1 MIRQPALAGALAR
14 PLSRPLPHVA
24 RAASHFASRI
34 ASRLASRAATLAV
47 ALAAGSGF
55 ALPQTAH
62 AQQTAICYNCP
73 PEWAD
78 WAAQIQ
84 AIQQKTGI
92 HVPFDNKNSGQAIA
106 QLMAE
111 QKSPVADVVYL
122 GVSSAFQAK
131 EKGVI
136 QPYKP
141 AHWNDIPANE
151 KDPQGYWFAIHSGT
165 LGFFV
170 NKDALEG
177 KPVPQSWADL
187 LKPEY
192 KGMVGYLD
200 PSSAFVGYAGAVAV
214 NQALGGTLDNFQP
227 GLDWFAK
234 LKANQPIVPKQTAY
248 ARVLSGEIPILLDY
262 DFDAY
267 RAKYKDHANVA
278 FVIPKEGTISV
289 PYVMSLVKNAPHAAN
304 GKKVLDFVLSDEGQK
319 LWANA
324 YLRPVRASAMSP
336 EMAAKFLPASDYA
349 RAKPVDFAK
358 MADKQ
363 QAFGE
368 RYLQVMH

>member
-1 MIRQPALAGALAR
+1 VIRRTPRLRACLARFAGA
-14 PLSRPLPHVA
+14 
-24 RAASHFASRI
+24 AAALIALTGAFAP
-34 ASRLASRAATLAV
+34 A
-47 ALAAGSGF
+47 
-55 ALPQTAH
+55 AH
-62 AQQTAICYNCP
+62 AQETAICYNCP

-78 WAAQIQ
+78 WASELK
-84 AIQQKTGI
+84 AIQDKTGI
-92 HVPFDNKNSGQAIA
+92 RVPSDNKNSGQAIA
-106 QLMAE
+106 QLIAE

-131 EKGVI
+131 DKGVI

-141 AHWNDIPANE
+141 AHWDDIPAGL

-177 KPVPQSWADL
+177 KPVPRSWADL

-192 KGMVGYLD
+192 KGMIGYLD

-214 NQALGGTLDNFQP
+214 NQALGGSFDNFKP
-227 GLDWFAK
+227 ALDWFAK

-267 RAKYKDHANVA
+267 RAKYKDHANVE
-278 FVIPKEGTISV
+278 FVIPAEGTISV
-289 PYVMSLVKNAPHAAN
+289 PYVMSLVKGAPHEAN

-319 LWANA
+319 IWANA
-324 YLRPVRASAMSP
+324 FLRPVRASAMTK
-336 EMAAKFLPASDYA
+336 EAAAKFLPASDYA

-358 MADKQ
+358 MAAKQ

-368 RYLQVMH
+368 QYLQVMH

>member
-1 MIRQPALAGALAR
+1 MTLRAFAAPAL
-14 PLSRPLPHVA
+14 
-24 RAASHFASRI
+24 RAASAAALVVGSFA
-34 ASRLASRAATLAV
+34 ALLAP
-47 ALAAGSGF
+47 GS
-55 ALPQTAH
+55 AH
-62 AQQTAICYNCP
+62 ADATAICYNCP

-78 WAAQIQ
+78 WAAQIK

-92 HVPFDNKNSGQAIA
+92 RVPFDNKNSGQAIA

-131 EKGVI
+131 DKGVI
-136 QPYKP
+136 APYKP
-141 AHWNDIPANE
+141 AHWDDIPANE

-170 NKDALEG
+170 NKDALDG
-177 KPVPQSWADL
+177 KPVPRSWADL

-192 KGMVGYLD
+192 KGMIGYLD

-214 NQALGGTLDNFQP
+214 NLALGGTLDNFQP
-227 GLDWFAK
+227 GLDWFSK

-267 RAKYKDHANVA
+267 RAKYKDGANVE

-289 PYVMSLVKNAPHAAN
+289 PYVMSLVKNAPHADN

-324 YLRPVRASAMSP
+324 YLRPVRANTLSP
-336 EMAAKFLPASDYA
+336 EAAAKFLPASEYA
-349 RAKPVDFAK
+349 RAKPVDFGK
-358 MADKQ
+358 MAAQ
-363 QAFGE
+363 QQRFGE
-368 RYLQVMH
+368 RYLQIMH

>member
-1 MIRQPALAGALAR
+1 VIRQPALAHAFAR
-14 PLSRPLPHVA
+14 PLPTFSRAASQITARITSRLAA
-24 RAASHFASRI
+24 RAALI
-34 ASRLASRAATLAV
+34 AATLV
-47 ALAAGSGF
+47 AAAGF
-55 ALPQTAH
+55 VLPQAAH

-78 WAAQIQ
+78 WASQIK
-84 AIQQKTGI
+84 AIQEKTGI

-122 GVSSAFQAK
+122 GVSSAFEAK
-131 EKGVI
+131 DKGVI
-136 QPYKP
+136 APYRPK
-141 AHWNDIPANE
+141 HWDEIPANM

-192 KGMVGYLD
+192 KGMIGYLD

-227 GLDWFAK
+227 ALDWFRK

-267 RAKYKDHANVA
+267 RAEYKDHANVA

-289 PYVMSLVKNAPHAAN
+289 PYVMSLVKNAPHQAN
-304 GKKVLDFVLSDEGQK
+304 AEKVLDFVLSDEGQK

-336 EMAAKFLPASDYA
+336 ATAAKFLPASDYA

-358 MADKQ
+358 MAAQQ

-368 RYLQVMH
+368 RYLQVMQ

>member
-1 MIRQPALAGALAR
+1 VIRRLAFAG
-14 PLSRPLPHVA
+14 PLSSA
-24 RAASHFASRI
+24 RAALRS
-34 ASRLASRAATLAV
+34 LAAPLLRANRFSRAV
-47 ALAAGSGF
+47 PLAASAA
-55 ALPQTAH
+55 ALMAGLTGLAAPLTAH
-62 AQQTAICYNCP
+62 AEQTAICYNCP

-78 WAAQIQ
+78 WASQIA
-84 AIQQKTGI
+84 AIQKETGI
-92 HVPFDNKNSGQAIA
+92 RVPFDNKNSGQSIA

-131 EKGVI
+131 DKGVI
-136 QPYKP
+136 APYKP
-141 AHWNDIPANE
+141 AHWNDIPADL

-192 KGMVGYLD
+192 KGMIGYLD

-214 NQALGGTLDNFQP
+214 NLALGGTLDNFQP
-227 GLDWFAK
+227 AFEWFSK

-267 RAKYKDHANVA
+267 RAKYKDHANVV

-289 PYVMSLVKNAPHAAN
+289 PYVMSLVKNAPHADN

-324 YLRPVRASAMSP
+324 YLRPVRASALSP
-336 EMAAKFLPASDYA
+336 EAAAKFLPASDYA

-358 MADKQ
+358 MAAQ
-363 QAFGE
+363 QQVFGE
-368 RYLQVMH
+368 RYLQIMH

>member
-1 MIRQPALAGALAR
+1 MLIRLTSLLRTLAAPLACAALLAGAGA
-14 PLSRPLPHVA
+14 
-24 RAASHFASRI
+24 
-34 ASRLASRAATLAV
+34 
-47 ALAAGSGF
+47 
-55 ALPQTAH
+55 AH
-62 AQQTAICYNCP
+62 ADETAICYNCP

-78 WAAQIQ
+78 WAAQIA
-84 AIQQKTGI
+84 AIKQKTGI
-92 HVPFDNKNSGQAIA
+92 RVPFDNKNSGQAIA
-106 QLMAE
+106 QLIAE

-131 EKGVI
+131 DKGVI
-136 QPYKP
+136 APYKP
-141 AHWNDIPANE
+141 THWNEIPANL

-170 NKDALEG
+170 NKDALDG
-177 KPVPQSWADL
+177 KPVPRSWADL

-214 NQALGGTLDNFQP
+214 NQALGGSLDNFKP
-227 GLDWFAK
+227 ALDWFRT
-234 LKANQPIVPKQTAY
+234 LKANAPIVPKQTAY

-267 RAKYKDHANVA
+267 RAKYKDNANVE
-278 FVIPKEGTISV
+278 FVIPKEGTIAV
-289 PYVMSLVKNAPHAAN
+289 PYVMSLVKGAPHDAN

-324 YLRPVRASAMSP
+324 YLRPVRAQTLPADIAS
-336 EMAAKFLPASDYA
+336 KFLPASEYA
-349 RAKPVDFAK
+349 RAKPVDFGR
-358 MADKQ
+358 MAAGQ
-363 QAFGE
+363 QTFGQQ
-368 RYLQVMH
+368 YLQVMQ

>member
-1 MIRQPALAGALAR
+1 VIRR
-14 PLSRPLPHVA
+14 PCCSHSVWREWVSRTRTTAWCAAVLFVAVLTNLVAPNNA
-24 RAASHFASRI
+24 RADE
-34 ASRLASRAATLAV
+34 
-47 ALAAGSGF
+47 
-55 ALPQTAH
+55 
-62 AQQTAICYNCP
+62 TAICYNCP

-78 WAAQIQ
+78 WASQIR
-84 AIQQKTGI
+84 AIQQQTGI
-92 HVPFDNKNSGQAIA
+92 RVPFDNKNSGQAIA

-131 EKGVI
+131 DKGVI
-136 QPYKP
+136 APYKP
-141 AHWNDIPANE
+141 AHWNDIPANM

-177 KPVPQSWADL
+177 KPVPRSWADL

-192 KGMVGYLD
+192 KGMIGYLD

-214 NQALGGTLDNFQP
+214 NQALGGSFDNFQP
-227 GLDWFAK
+227 ALDWFRK
-234 LKANQPIVPKQTAY
+234 LKANAPIVPKQTAY

-267 RAKYKDHANVA
+267 RAKYKDQANVE
-278 FVIPKEGTISV
+278 FVIPQEGTISV
-289 PYVMSLVKNAPHAAN
+289 PYVMSLVKGAPHEAN
-304 GKKVLDFVLSDEGQK
+304 GKRVLDFVLSDEGQK
-319 LWANA
+319 LWAEA
-324 YLRPVRASAMSP
+324 YLRPVRTVGMSP
-336 EMAAKFLPASDYA
+336 AMAARFLPASDYA
-349 RAKPVDFAK
+349 RAKAVDFGK
-358 MADKQ
+358 MAEKQ

-368 RYLQVMH
+368 QYLQVMH

>member
-1 MIRQPALAGALAR
+1 MTRRFASAH
-14 PLSRPLPHVA
+14 PLG
-24 RAASHFASRI
+24 RAARKGAALLFAAAATFAS
-34 ASRLASRAATLAV
+34 A
-47 ALAAGSGF
+47 F
-55 ALPQTAH
+55 ALVAPQAAH
-62 AQQTAICYNCP
+62 AEETAICYNCP

-78 WAAQIQ
+78 WASQIK
-84 AIQQKTGI
+84 AIQEKTGI
-92 HVPFDNKNSGQAIA
+92 RVPFDNKNSGQAIA

-131 EKGVI
+131 DKGVI
-136 QPYKP
+136 QPYRP
-141 AHWNDIPANE
+141 AHWDDIPAGL

-177 KPVPQSWADL
+177 KPVPRSWADL

-192 KGMVGYLD
+192 KGMIGYLD

-214 NQALGGTLDNFQP
+214 NQALGGTLDNFEP
-227 GLDWFAK
+227 GLDWFRK
-234 LKANQPIVPKQTAY
+234 LKANAPIVPKQTAY

-267 RAKYKDHANVA
+267 RAKYKDHANVE
-278 FVIPKEGTISV
+278 FVIPREGTIAV
-289 PYVMSLVKNAPHAAN
+289 PYVMSLVKGAPHEAN

-324 YLRPVRASAMSP
+324 YLRPVRASAMSA
-336 EMAAKFLPASDYA
+336 ETAAKFLPANDYA

-358 MADKQ
+358 MAEKQ
-363 QAFGE
+363 QSFGE
-368 RYLQVMH
+368 RYLQIMH